1 MIEAERLAFR
11 EEILDT
17 WNITQCLMSHLAVFL
32 QIKYVV
38 QYVQK
43 VK

>member
-17 WNITQCLMSHLAVFL
+17 WNITQCLMSHLVRVSSNK
-32 QIKYVV
+32 IRRTIRTKS
-38 QYVQK
+38 
-43 VK
+43 